1 MMQWAQ
7 GDDAYDVLKM
17 LHDAGYDLYDSAI
30 SEPYKRGFM
39 ALHGHERPTGMC
51 LLLVLPLQA

>member
-7 GDDAYDVLKM
+7 GDDAYDVLKL
-17 LHDAGYDLYDSAI
+17 LHDAGYVLYDSAV

-39 ALHGHERPTGMC
+39 AKYGSQRPRGI
-51 LLLVLPLQA
+51 AI